1 MARMAQNF
9 GDVFMLKM
17 GQRILIVVSSPEGAK
32 EVLHTQG
39 VAFGSRASNI
49 VFDIFNGNKQDMVW
63 SDYGDHWRKVR
74 RIMAVPFFTIK
85 AVQRMHRVWEDE
97 LNQMIESLK
106 AKPEAMTT
114 GVVMRMSVQLM
125 IYNVMYRMM
134 FNAGFKGEDD
144 PLYVKLRAL
153 NLARSQKTQS
163 FKYNYGDFLP
173 VLRPFLQGYLNT
185 CQDLKKQRFAIYNS
199 FLEDRK

>member
-1 MARMAQNF
+1 MAGMAQKF

-74 RIMAVPFFTIK
+74 RIMAVPFFTVK
-85 AVQRMHRVWEDE
+85 AVQRMHTVWEDE
-97 LNQMIESLK
+97 LNQMIERLK
-106 AKPEAMTT
+106 AKPKAMTT

-125 IYNVMYRMM
+125 IHNVMYRMM
-134 FNAGFKGEDD
+134 FNAGFKSEDD
-144 PLYVKLRAL
+144 PLYVKLRTL
-153 NLARSQKTQS
+153 NIARSQKTQS
-163 FKYNYGDFLP
+163 FQYNYADFLP
-173 VLRPFLQGYLNT
+173 VLRPFLQGFMNT
-185 CQDLKKQRFAIYNS
+185 CQDLKKQRFSIYNS